1 MEDKLQKLAKGKNAF
16 VHIFPLE
23 SRDHTKKIRELPLVT
38 VADDDDNVLLAKLS
52 VTMDDLKHLSHNEEN
67 SKAFDALSYIYI
79 NKLYDGQ

>member
-38 VADDDDNVLLAKLS
+38 EADDDILLAKLS
-52 VTMDDLKHLSHNEEN
+52 VTMDDLKHLTHT
-67 SKAFDALSYIYI
+67 
-79 NKLYDGQ
+79 